1 MLDKLKTAHD
11 TEEATDHLGGGS
23 YGVVESN
30 VYQME
35 IKNMYMIQS
44 SKGAIGV
51 VLEGELDNGS
61 KYTETT
67 YISNRDGETFY
78 VKDGKKFKMPGFI
91 TMDNICIIATGES
104 LVDCRTDDKVVS
116 MWDSESGKEVNRSV
130 PVFVDV
136 IGEVIAVA
144 IQQIRENKTKENSTT
159 GKWEPI
165 NEERILNQIVS
176 VYDVESQKTVYEAMN
191 DKDSTHWEAWK
202 AKNEGKVWDKYKE
215 VTGGGAGGRKGSPRK
230 SIAQASAEEGAEAA
244 APKKNLFKKK

>member
-11 TEEATDHLGGGS
+11 TEEATDHLGGGF
-23 YGVVESN
+23 GVVESN

-44 SKGAIGV
+44 PKGAIGV

-104 LVDCRTDDKVVS
+104 LVDNHTEDKVVS

-165 NEERILNQIVS
+165 NEERIINQIVS

-191 DKDSTHWEAWK
+191 DKESTHWEAWK

-215 VTGGGAGGRKGSPRK
+215 VSGGAGGRKGSPRK
-230 SIAQASAEEGAEAA
+230 SIAQSSSDEDTEAA
-244 APKKNLFKKK
+244 PPKKNLFKKK

>member
-91 TMDNICIIATGES
+91 TMDNICMIATGES
-104 LVDCRTDDKVVS
+104 LIDCRTDDKVVS

-165 NEERILNQIVS
+165 NEERILNQIIS
-176 VYDVESQKTVYEAMN
+176 VYDVESQKTVYEALN
-191 DKDSTHWEAWK
+191 DKESTHWEAWK

-230 SIAQASAEEGAEAA
+230 SIAQASAEEGTEAA